1 MGHHKKHLLTPVAGA
16 IVTALYP
23 GSSAVAQD
31 AEASEADNYALEEV
45 IVTATKREVSIQDIP
60 ASVQAIT
67 QEALASM
74 GARTMEDF
82 ARFVPS
88 MNVVTYGAGSST
100 VVFRGAITGSGWLA
114 QATSSVYLDEISIT
128 QTGSQ
133 PSIRSVDIARIEA
146 LAGPQGTLYGSDAQ
160 AGTLRIIT
168 NQPVM
173 NEVEAIFDG
182 ELRGGSESDSSYRG
196 SLVFHV
202 PLVEDTLALRV
213 VGFSDR
219 DGGFIDNV

>member
-1 MGHHKKHLLTPVAGA
+1 MGHHKKHFLTPVAGA
-16 IVTALYP
+16 IAAALYP

-31 AEASEADNYALEEV
+31 AEAPEADNYALEEV

-67 QEALASM
+67 QETLAAM
-74 GARTMEDF
+74 GAKTLEDF

-114 QATSSVYLDEISIT
+114 QATSSVYLDEISVT
-128 QTGSQ
+128 QTGAQ
-133 PSIRSVDIARIEA
+133 PTIRAVDIARIEA

-173 NEVEAIFDG
+173 NEFEAIFDG
-182 ELRGGSESDSSYRG
+182 DLRDGSESDCELSRIARVQCPIGRG
-196 SLVFHV
+196 
-202 PLVEDTLALRV
+202 
-213 VGFSDR
+213 
-219 DGGFIDNV
+219 